1 MNKIF
6 NKIQTM
12 CDKNMDISC
21 STTMIEINKCKQGAI
36 LQVGVTEDC
45 IRKLASDEYMFCLL
59 VVNKEQL
66 SKVEL

>member
-1 MNKIF
+1 MEKTF
-6 NKIQTM
+6 NKTQVM
-12 CDKNMDISC
+12 CDNNMDISC

-45 IRKLASDEYMFCLL
+45 IQKLASDDYMFCLL

-66 SKVEL
+66 NKIEL